1 MTIRYRLSQILRHF
15 GGWIPDKSY
24 LKLLFFVEMGYPLPL
39 KKPTTFNEKLQ
50 WLKLYNRKPEYT
62 DIVDKVK
69 VKSIVARKI
78 GKEYVIPTIAMWK
91 TPEDIGLSEVPSSFV
106 LKTNHGGGNIGVF
119 LIEDKDSEDWRPI
132 HQKLRKSLKSSIYGQ
147 FREWPYKNV
156 RKCVFAE
163 KSLGKDID
171 DYKFFCFDGYVD
183 CVMVCS
189 ERNSGDT
196 KFYFF
201 NKDWEL
207 LRYNIRGKEA
217 PENFTLPKPRNME
230 KMFEIASILSK
241 GIPFVRVDLYNIDG
255 RIFFGEMTFFPAS
268 GFDKNLLPETDRYFG
283 DLINLQNKNTI

>member
-1 MTIRYRLSQILRHF
+1 MNPRHRLSQVLRHF
-15 GGWIPDKSY
+15 GRVIPDKLY
-24 LKLLFFVEMGYPLPL
+24 LKLLFYVEMGYSLPL

-50 WLKLYNRKPEYT
+50 WLKLYNRKSEYT

-78 GKEYVIPTIAMWK
+78 GKEYIIPTIAIWK

-106 LKTNHGGGNIGVF
+106 LKTNHGGGNISVF
-119 LIEDKDSEDWRPI
+119 LIEDKELEDWKSI
-132 HQKLRKSLKSSIYGQ
+132 HQRLRKAMKSSIYDQ

-156 RKCVFAE
+156 KKSIFAE
-163 KSLGKDID
+163 KSLGKNID

-183 CVMVCS
+183 CVMICS

-196 KFYFF
+196 RFYFF
-201 NKDWEL
+201 NRNWEL

-217 PENFTLPKPRNME
+217 PENFTLPKPQNIE

-241 GIPFVRVDLYNIDG
+241 GIPFVRVDLYNIEG
-255 RIFFGEMTFFPAS
+255 RIYFGEMTFFPAS

-283 DLINLQNKNTI
+283 DLINLQKNNTI